1 MPVKISDELVSLAR
15 REAKA
20 ADRSLT
26 AQIEHWATLGRAVE
40 TALRHDEVRSLKG
53 AAGDLSRA
61 FPDAD
66 VRQAVYAALER
77 AVAGADRAALARTL
91 GRNRV
96 VYQADPG
103 DSGLVERLEPN
114 GTRTR
119 GRFEKRR
126 FVPARAGRRAGR

>member
-77 AVAGADRAALARTL
+77 AKKQQKSAE
-91 GRNRV
+91 
-96 VYQADPG
+96 
-103 DSGLVERLEPN
+103 S
-114 GTRTR
+114 
-119 GRFEKRR
+119 
-126 FVPARAGRRAGR
+126 